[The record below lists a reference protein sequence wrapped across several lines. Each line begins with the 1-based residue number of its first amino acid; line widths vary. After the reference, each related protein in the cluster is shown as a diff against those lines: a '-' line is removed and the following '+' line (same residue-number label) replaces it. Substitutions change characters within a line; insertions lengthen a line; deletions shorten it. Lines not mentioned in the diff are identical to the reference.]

1 MTIPNQ
7 VPVVQLESEYEKHI
21 AQPVQMVISDYD
33 NVVDV
38 AIQATQEADR
48 FRREWARSERQNQKL
63 RKELDDITCKFESS
77 SAKHKIA
84 RSHFQKELKEL
95 NKFREQRD
103 NFYEIIQ
110 LCKDLMCNED
120 VNVNIPTTT
129 DDDNC
134 SEISSGLR
142 NRLSVAQVNRL
153 KQFKIE
159 DLLDED
165 SDEDQALNQSR
176 MKTSKY
182 KSQGKLAPFVTPRQ
196 GRPLQ

>member
-1 MTIPNQ
+1 MS
-7 VPVVQLESEYEKHI
+7 SETK
-21 AQPVQMVISDYD
+21 
-33 NVVDV
+33 
-38 AIQATQEADR
+38 
-48 FRREWARSERQNQKL
+48 
-63 RKELDDITCKFESS
+63 
-77 SAKHKIA
+77 
-84 RSHFQKELKEL
+84 KELKEL